1 MHNKMKYFCFFIVYL
16 HHALFGNKERAR
28 KENNAAILI
37 YYNAILPLILFHF
50 LQGLCSIASPVL
62 LCRWVR
68 NSYPF
73 CLFVALFFFCSG
85 IWFVQMKNK
94 MVFTCF
100 FIMLLYYALVGI
112 YLRRSRKKKVSLLWS
127 MQQFDYSFPFHFPI
141 TMPSPL
147 QFSFPFF
154 SILVGH
160 CLSGSSLSIGSWFSA
175 SFVCCL

>member
-1 MHNKMKYFCFFIVYL
+1 MKYFCFFIVYL

-73 CLFVALFFFCSG
+73 CLFVALFFFLFWYL
-85 IWFVQMKNK
+85 IRTNEEQN
-94 MVFTCF
+94 
-100 FIMLLYYALVGI
+100 GI
-112 YLRRSRKKKVSLLWS
+112 YLFFHHAFALCSGWYLSKKKPEKKS
-127 MQQFDYSFPFHFPI
+127 
-141 TMPSPL
+141 
-147 QFSFPFF
+147 F
-154 SILVGH
+154 SIV
-160 CLSGSSLSIGSWFSA
+160 INA
-175 SFVCCL
+175 TI

>member
-73 CLFVALFFFCSG
+73 CLFVALFFFLFWYLIRTNEEQNGIYLFFHHAFVLCSG
-85 IWFVQMKNK
+85 W
-94 MVFTCF
+94 
-100 FIMLLYYALVGI
+100 

-154 SILVGH
+154 SVLVGH